1 MPGSGY
7 EDCGDCAKLVLRRP
21 FETSGTMQAIF
32 WLIVIPILC
41 WILYWGVRL
50 TSWLFRVAF
59 ISTLILIHLAGRAW
73 RGEL

>member
-1 MPGSGY
+1 
-7 EDCGDCAKLVLRRP
+7 
-21 FETSGTMQAIF
+21 MQAIF

-50 TSWLFRVAF
+50 TWWLLRVAF